1 MVEGG
6 ECGLE
11 FVGVSLFWLAP
22 ERLSPISKKVHIEEI
37 EGLVTPPDAD
47 IPAISDNVVNLLDTQ
62 RTDTGFQFTRQNYN
76 PTEFALTTHI
86 GTPPVIGEDGII
98 YGIYETMD
106 LAPVPLTPGGEKV
119 QWTTEVKVPSDE
131 KGFYILLGVE
141 LKQMRTYVNHLIDIT
156 DK

>member
-11 FVGVSLFWLAP
+11 SVWESLFWLAP
-22 ERLSPISKKVHIEEI
+22 ERLSPIAEKVHIEEI
-37 EGLVTPPDAD
+37 EGLIIPPDAD
-47 IPAISDNVVNLLDTQ
+47 IPAISDIVVNLIDVQ
-62 RTDTGFQFTRQNYN
+62 RTDTGFQFTWQNCN

-106 LAPVPLTPGGEKV
+106 LAPVPPDSRG
-119 QWTTEVKVPSDE
+119 
-131 KGFYILLGVE
+131 
-141 LKQMRTYVNHLIDIT
+141 
-156 DK
+156 